1 MTLTKWNPLLADLGE
16 TRKRFNRL
24 FGDNDFWDPSGVTNG
39 GEWPPAVDIIE
50 NDHNLIV
57 KAELPGIDAKDVVV
71 TVENN
76 VLTLK
81 GERHT
86 EKEVKKE
93 NYHRME
99 RAFGSFY
106 RAFVLPAFL
115 DGETIRAEFRN
126 GLLTITIP
134 KRENDK
140 TRTVEVKAA

>member
-1 MTLTKWNPLLADLGE
+1 MTLTKWNPLLADLAE
-16 TRKRFNRL
+16 TRNRFNRL
-24 FGDNDFWDPSGVTNG
+24 FGDNDFWNTLGPTTG
-39 GEWPPAVDIIE
+39 GEWAPAADIIE

-57 KAELPGIDAKDVVV
+57 KAELPGIEAKDVRV

-106 RAFVLPAFL
+106 RAFVLPAFV
-115 DGETIRAEFRN
+115 DGENIRAEFKN

-140 TRTVEVKAA
+140 TRAVEVNAA